1 MSGIVTGDFMSLLR
15 KVAHNTA
22 LQLVGKIVG
31 TILGFG
37 ATVLLLRYLGDEK
50 YGNFTTAM
58 VYLQLFGILMDLGL
72 YIVLLKHIASE
83 AKHSIVV
90 VNNIITLRLVTAVV
104 FLIVACSVVWLIP
117 EYPLIVKWSVMVV
130 AANFFFITMNQLFMG
145 IYQKYLA
152 MGWVALA
159 EVVGKVVL
167 FVSTLVVIYVLH
179 GDLLSIMVT
188 VVLGGGINFL
198 MLWFGLRKYTRI
210 SLAFNLNIWKKL
222 LQESWPVAL
231 SIGLNLIYFKAD
243 TIFLAK
249 FYPQYVVG
257 IYGAP
262 YKMLEVMI
270 TLPAMIVGLVMP
282 MLSRF
287 YEAKQSTEFKD
298 LYQKAINGLA
308 MIAIPMVVG
317 TQFIAH
323 PLMTLAAG
331 EKFTDN
337 IADLGNLLQ
346 ILIIAVG
353 MIFIGTLTGYLV
365 VVVNKQRQMIWG
377 YAFVA
382 FTALAGYLY
391 FIPKYSYY
399 GAASVTVYSETMIL
413 LIGLWIV
420 YRASGFLPS
429 FSIIARITLAS
440 AVMGGILY
448 LLQDLHFVW
457 LIIIACIVY
466 VPLLFIMRGISKAEI
481 KSLMTLRSNV

>member
-1 MSGIVTGDFMSLLR
+1 MSLLR

-22 LQLVGKIVG
+22 LQLIGKIIG
-31 TILGFG
+31 TVLGFG

-50 YGNFTTAM
+50 YGNFTTAI

-83 AKHSIVV
+83 AKNSVTI
-90 VNNIITLRLVTAVV
+90 VNNIVTLRLVTAIL
-104 FLIVACSVVWLIP
+104 FLIVACSVVWFIP
-117 EYPLIVKWSVMVV
+117 EYPTIVKWSVLIV

-159 EVVGKVVL
+159 EVIGKIVL
-167 FVSTLVVIYVLH
+167 FASTLVVIYILH
-179 GDLLSIMVT
+179 GDLFAIMVT
-188 VVLGGGINFL
+188 VVLGGGINFVL
-198 MLWFGLRKYTRI
+198 LWIGLRKYTHI
-210 SLAFNLNIWKKL
+210 SLAFDFTIWKNL
-222 LQESWPVAL
+222 LKESWPVAL

-262 YKMLEVMI
+262 YKMLEVII
-270 TLPAMIVGLVMP
+270 TLPAMVVGLVMP

-287 YEAKQSTEFKD
+287 YEGKQHAEFKT

-331 EKFTDN
+331 QNFTDN
-337 IADLGNLLQ
+337 IADLGYLLQ
-346 ILIIAVG
+346 ILIVAVG

-382 FTALAGYLY
+382 LTALVGYLY

-429 FSIIARITLAS
+429 FSIIIRITLAS
-440 AVMGGILY
+440 ALMGGILY
-448 LLQDLHFVW
+448 LLRDLHMVW
-457 LIIIACIVY
+457 LICIAAGIY
-466 VPLLFIMRGISKAEI
+466 VPLLFLMRGITKAEI
-481 KSLMTLRSNV
+481 KSLLTLRSHANV